1 MILGNVINKL
11 SDGAK
16 QRGHIPYRDSKLTRI
31 LQPALGGN
39 AKTSIICTLA
49 PEEIHIEETKGT
61 LQFASRAK
69 RITNCVQVN
78 EGYFDRYCLTEAT
91 KTRDRGNHTKHEIN
105 ALIREQQM
113 KIDNLNSLVT
123 VSDSNKKSSQNR

>member
-69 RITNCVQVN
+69 RITNCVQI
-78 EGYFDRYCLTEAT
+78 LTDTALL
-91 KTRDRGNHTKHEIN
+91 KRQKLEIEE
-105 ALIREQQM
+105 ITQSMRSM
-113 KIDNLNSLVT
+113 H
-123 VSDSNKKSSQNR
+123 

>member
-16 QRGHIPYRDSKLTRI
+16 QRGHISYRDSKLTRI

-49 PEEIHIEETKGT
+49 PEEIHIDETKGT

-69 RITNCVQVN
+69 RMTNCVQVN
-78 EGYFDRYCLTEAT
+78 EILTDVALLKRQKLEIEEIT
-91 KTRDRGNHTKHEIN
+91 QSTRSMH
-105 ALIREQQM
+105 
-113 KIDNLNSLVT
+113 
-123 VSDSNKKSSQNR
+123 

>member
-1 MILGNVINKL
+1 MSISTSFDFLFSRLHRGILC
-11 SDGAK
+11 
-16 QRGHIPYRDSKLTRI
+16 GHIPYRDSKLTRI

-78 EGYFDRYCLTEAT
+78 EILIDAALLKRQKL
-91 KTRDRGNHTKHEIN
+91 EIEE
-105 ALIREQQM
+105 ITQSMRSM
-113 KIDNLNSLVT
+113 H
-123 VSDSNKKSSQNR
+123 